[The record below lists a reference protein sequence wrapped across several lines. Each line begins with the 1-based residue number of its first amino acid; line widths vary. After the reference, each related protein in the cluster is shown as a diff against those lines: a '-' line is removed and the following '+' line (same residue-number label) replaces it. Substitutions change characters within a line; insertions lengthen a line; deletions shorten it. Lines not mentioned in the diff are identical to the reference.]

1 MAGGMSAEAA
11 AIARE
16 AQMRSEA
23 SEAARIAY
31 VTQARTLRERRGSF
45 IKMVVVSVLVA
56 AICSRLRGTV
66 GALGFSIS
74 TGLVIWGVVVCGN
87 ADQSDQGA
95 RQARSGH
102 DARPRRCRQD
112 RRRGTRTVTTPDSM
126 GRSKMAQDMQDA
138 GNVSAELDAMVC
150 DLIGAFLDDLAAGEN
165 PGVVVAIEDAA
176 SNRYLA
182 ALDEDGEEA
191 CLEAATNFIS
201 EHKMGLKD
209 EGLGRIARYAIGYT
223 GCVEIDGGYH
233 DALLVSFF
241 ETTLESGFSAYVLYE
256 GMGAGDGFMWSDPEP
271 AGEETPLI

>member
-1 MAGGMSAEAA
+1 
-11 AIARE
+11 
-16 AQMRSEA
+16 
-23 SEAARIAY
+23 
-31 VTQARTLRERRGSF
+31 
-45 IKMVVVSVLVA
+45 
-56 AICSRLRGTV
+56 
-66 GALGFSIS
+66 
-74 TGLVIWGVVVCGN
+74 
-87 ADQSDQGA
+87 
-95 RQARSGH
+95 
-102 DARPRRCRQD
+102 
-112 RRRGTRTVTTPDSM
+112 
-126 GRSKMAQDMQDA
+126 MAQDMQDA

-233 DALLVSFF
+233 DALLVS
-241 ETTLESGFSAYVLYE
+241 TRVWAPAMVLCGATLNLQARKPLLSKIAKINEFSVKGSKFPPSVVLL
-256 GMGAGDGFMWSDPEP
+256 GGSHTRAGC
-271 AGEETPLI
+271 I

>member
-1 MAGGMSAEAA
+1 
-11 AIARE
+11 
-16 AQMRSEA
+16 
-23 SEAARIAY
+23 
-31 VTQARTLRERRGSF
+31 
-45 IKMVVVSVLVA
+45 
-56 AICSRLRGTV
+56 
-66 GALGFSIS
+66 
-74 TGLVIWGVVVCGN
+74 
-87 ADQSDQGA
+87 
-95 RQARSGH
+95 
-102 DARPRRCRQD
+102 
-112 RRRGTRTVTTPDSM
+112 
-126 GRSKMAQDMQDA
+126 MAQDMQDA

-256 GMGAGDGFMWSDPEP
+256 GMVLCGA
-271 AGEETPLI
+271 TLNLQVRKPLSSKIAKINEFSVKGSIFPLSVVSLGGPHTRAVCIWIEDRGTTCA

>member
-1 MAGGMSAEAA
+1 MGRGVSAEVA

-31 VTQARTLRERRGSF
+31 VTQARTLRERRASF
-45 IKMVVVSVLVA
+45 IKMVAVSALVA
-56 AICSRLRGTV
+56 AISSRLRGTV

-74 TGLVIWGVVVCGN
+74 TGLVIWGVVDAVMLTN
-87 ADQSDQGA
+87 QIKVLDKRAADMMRA
-95 RQARSGH
+95 R
-102 DARPRRCRQD
+102 DAAAKIAAEAQEMQ
-112 RRRGTRTVTTPDSM
+112 RRRTRWE
-126 GRSKMAQDMQDA
+126 GLKMAQDMQDA

-223 GCVEIDGGYH
+223 GCIEIDGGYH

-256 GMGAGDGFMWSDPEP
+256 GVGAGDGFMWSDPEP

>member
-1 MAGGMSAEAA
+1 
-11 AIARE
+11 
-16 AQMRSEA
+16 
-23 SEAARIAY
+23 
-31 VTQARTLRERRGSF
+31 
-45 IKMVVVSVLVA
+45 
-56 AICSRLRGTV
+56 
-66 GALGFSIS
+66 
-74 TGLVIWGVVVCGN
+74 
-87 ADQSDQGA
+87 
-95 RQARSGH
+95 
-102 DARPRRCRQD
+102 
-112 RRRGTRTVTTPDSM
+112 
-126 GRSKMAQDMQDA
+126 MAQDMQDA

-209 EGLGRIARYAIGYT
+209 EGLGRIVRYAIGYT

-241 ETTLESGFSAYVLYE
+241 ETTLELS
-256 GMGAGDGFMWSDPEP
+256 
-271 AGEETPLI
+271 LIHI

>member
-1 MAGGMSAEAA
+1 
-11 AIARE
+11 
-16 AQMRSEA
+16 MRWEG
-23 SEAARIAY
+23 
-31 VTQARTLRERRGSF
+31 Q
-45 IKMVVVSVLVA
+45 
-56 AICSRLRGTV
+56 
-66 GALGFSIS
+66 
-74 TGLVIWGVVVCGN
+74 
-87 ADQSDQGA
+87 
-95 RQARSGH
+95 
-102 DARPRRCRQD
+102 
-112 RRRGTRTVTTPDSM
+112 
-126 GRSKMAQDMQDA
+126 KMAQDMQDA

-176 SNRYLA
+176 SNRYLS

-223 GCVEIDGGYH
+223 GCVEIEGGYH

-256 GMGAGDGFMWSDPEP
+256 GMGAGDGFMCSDPEP

>member
-1 MAGGMSAEAA
+1 MKYTEEK
-11 AIARE
+11 I
-16 AQMRSEA
+16 
-23 SEAARIAY
+23 
-31 VTQARTLRERRGSF
+31 L
-45 IKMVVVSVLVA
+45 
-56 AICSRLRGTV
+56 
-66 GALGFSIS
+66 
-74 TGLVIWGVVVCGN
+74 
-87 ADQSDQGA
+87 QSDSRHQLPNQEQQGK
-95 RQARSGH
+95 
-102 DARPRRCRQD
+102 D
-112 RRRGTRTVTTPDSM
+112 V
-126 GRSKMAQDMQDA
+126 
-138 GNVSAELDAMVC
+138 ELS
-150 DLIGAFLDDLAAGEN
+150 LGYGEKPDLAAGEN